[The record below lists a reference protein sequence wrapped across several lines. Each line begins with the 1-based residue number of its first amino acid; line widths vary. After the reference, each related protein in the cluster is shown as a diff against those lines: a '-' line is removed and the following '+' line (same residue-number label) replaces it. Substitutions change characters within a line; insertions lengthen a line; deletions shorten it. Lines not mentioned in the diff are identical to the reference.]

1 MINFGAR
8 LIPKETIEQIKQ
20 SMDIVEVIGDF
31 VALKKSG
38 SSYKAN
44 SPFTNEKTPSFFLS
58 PTKQIFKCFS
68 SGKGGDAIT
77 FVMEHEG
84 FSYTEALKYIAQKY
98 GIEIKERELS
108 PIEIQERTVRD
119 SIFIALNF
127 AKDHFKHLLN
137 NTLQGKSIGLSYLKE
152 RGFSEE
158 TIDKFDLGFTVDEW
172 DNLHS
177 TALKK
182 QYNEDILE
190 KSGLIIKKEDG
201 KVYDRF
207 RNRVMFPIHNL
218 AGKVVAFGAR
228 ILTNDKKQPKYIN
241 SPETEVYHKSN
252 VLYGIYQS
260 KNEIRNVDN
269 AFLVEGYTD
278 VISLHQ
284 AGVTNVVASSG
295 TALTKEQIKLIG
307 RYTKNVTVL
316 YDGDAAGIR
325 ASIRGIDLI
334 LEQDLNVYAVTFPEG
349 EDPDS
354 YVRSIG
360 GSAFAEYIE
369 RNKQDFIS
377 FKTALFMEDAGD
389 DPIKKASVIR
399 QIVESIALVPDP
411 IKRSTFFQKCS
422 NLLKIDE
429 QVIISEFNKIQIRK
443 RNDHQSNQAENEA
456 LLAQAEAALPQTPQT
471 KEASDDRQIL
481 NDQEG
486 EVIRLLLQYGNLM
499 VNTIEDGEMSMSK
512 YLLNELQGYQFQNE
526 LFQEIFEI
534 YQVELLLSEEVDD
547 RIFLNSDNQNISK
560 TAIDLISS
568 KYEIS
573 DGWEKLQVYVLEE
586 GEKIE
591 KVSFMMVN
599 RLKWRK
605 VRQMIKENL
614 SKLEKATTEDEL
626 MELQQKHLDFKRA
639 EMHLAKQIGN
649 VTGG

>member
-1 MINFGAR
+1 
-8 LIPKETIEQIKQ
+8 
-20 SMDIVEVIGDF
+20 MDIVEVIGDF

-58 PTKQIFKCFS
+58 PAKQIFKCFS

-108 PIEIQERTVRD
+108 PIELQERTIRD

-127 AKDHFKHLLN
+127 GKDHFKHLLN
-137 NTLQGKSIGLSYLKE
+137 DTLQGKSIGLSYLKE
-152 RGFSEE
+152 RGFSQE
-158 TIDKFDLGFTVDEW
+158 TIEKFDLGFSIDEW
-172 DNLHS
+172 DNLYR

-182 QYNEDILE
+182 QYSQEVLE

-260 KNEIRNVDN
+260 KNEIRNQDN

-334 LEQDLNVYAVTFPEG
+334 LEQDLNVYAVTFPQG

-360 GSAFAEYIE
+360 GVAFEAYIE

-389 DPIKKASVIR
+389 DPIKKAGVIR

-411 IKRSTFFQKCS
+411 IKRSVFFQKCS

-429 QVIISEFNKIQIRK
+429 QVIISEFNKIHIRK
-443 RNDHQSNQAENEA
+443 RNDHQTNLAQNEA
-456 LLAQAEAALPQTPQT
+456 LLAQAQAALPQAPQK
-471 KEASDDRQIL
+471 KEVSDELQIL

-486 EVIRLLLQYGNLM
+486 ELIRLLLQYGNLP
-499 VNTIEDGEMSMSK
+499 VHTLEDGDMSMSR
-512 YLLNELQGYQFQNE
+512 YFLNELEGYQFQNE

-547 RIFLNSDNQNISK
+547 RIFLNSENKNISK

-573 DGWEKLQVYVLEE
+573 QGWEKLQVYVLQE

-605 VRQMIKENL
+605 VRQMIQENL
-614 SKLEKATTEDEL
+614 RNIEKCTTEDEL

>member
-1 MINFGAR
+1 
-8 LIPKETIEQIKQ
+8 
-20 SMDIVEVIGDF
+20 MDIVEVIGDF

-58 PTKQIFKCFS
+58 PAKQIFKCFS

-108 PIEIQERTVRD
+108 PIELQERTIRD

-127 AKDHFKHLLN
+127 GKDHFKHLLN
-137 NTLQGKSIGLSYLKE
+137 DTLQGKSIGLSYLKE
-152 RGFSEE
+152 RGFSQE
-158 TIDKFDLGFTVDEW
+158 TIEKFDLGFSIDEW
-172 DNLHS
+172 DNLYR

-182 QYNEDILE
+182 QYSQEVLE

-260 KNEIRNVDN
+260 KNEIRNQDN

-334 LEQDLNVYAVTFPEG
+334 LEQDLNVYAVTFPQG

-360 GSAFAEYIE
+360 GVAFEAYIE

-389 DPIKKASVIR
+389 DPIKKAGVIR

-411 IKRSTFFQKCS
+411 IKRSVFFQKCS

-429 QVIISEFNKIQIRK
+429 QVIISEFNKIHLRK
-443 RNDHQSNQAENEA
+443 RNDHQTNLAQNEA
-456 LLAQAEAALPQTPQT
+456 LLAQAQAALPQVPQK
-471 KEASDDRQIL
+471 KEVSDELQIL

-486 EVIRLLLQYGNLM
+486 ELIRLLLQYGNLP
-499 VNTIEDGEMSMSK
+499 VHTLEDGDMSMSR
-512 YLLNELQGYQFQNE
+512 YFLNELEGYQFQNE

-547 RIFLNSDNQNISK
+547 RIFLNSENKNISK

-573 DGWEKLQVYVLEE
+573 QGWEKLQVYVLQE

-605 VRQMIKENL
+605 VRQMIQENL
-614 SKLEKATTEDEL
+614 RNIEKCTTEDEL

>member
-1 MINFGAR
+1 
-8 LIPKETIEQIKQ
+8 
-20 SMDIVEVIGDF
+20 MDIVEVIGDF

-58 PTKQIFKCFS
+58 PAKQIFKCFS

-108 PIEIQERTVRD
+108 PIELQERTIRD

-127 AKDHFKHLLN
+127 GKDHFKHLLN
-137 NTLQGKSIGLSYLKE
+137 DTLQGKSIGLSYLKE
-152 RGFSEE
+152 RGFSQE
-158 TIDKFDLGFTVDEW
+158 TIEKFDLGFSIDEW
-172 DNLHS
+172 DNLYR

-182 QYNEDILE
+182 QYSQEVLE

-260 KNEIRNVDN
+260 KNEIRNQDN

-334 LEQDLNVYAVTFPEG
+334 LEQDLNVYAVTFPQG

-360 GSAFAEYIE
+360 GVAFEAYIE

-389 DPIKKASVIR
+389 DPIKKAGVIR

-411 IKRSTFFQKCS
+411 IKRSVFFQKCS

-429 QVIISEFNKIQIRK
+429 QVIISEFNKIHLRK
-443 RNDHQSNQAENEA
+443 RNDHQTNLAQNEA
-456 LLAQAEAALPQTPQT
+456 LLAQAQAALPQAPQK
-471 KEASDDRQIL
+471 KEVSDELQIL

-486 EVIRLLLQYGNLM
+486 ELIRLLLQYGNLP
-499 VNTIEDGEMSMSK
+499 VHTLEDGDMSMSR
-512 YLLNELQGYQFQNE
+512 YFLNELEGYQFQNE

-547 RIFLNSDNQNISK
+547 RIFLNSENKNISK

-573 DGWEKLQVYVLEE
+573 QGWEKLQVYVLQE

-605 VRQMIKENL
+605 VRQMIQENL
-614 SKLEKATTEDEL
+614 RNIEKCTTEDEL